1 MKKLII
7 FVVSLVCAGS
17 LFSQET
23 FNKLYTHYYQVIADK
38 MLEHDGLIYF
48 SGQSLDTLNPASE
61 NNLHVSVIDLQGNLN
76 NHTQYDDEEL
86 DDEFSTPKWSDIL
99 VYKDHFLLPCT
110 QSDYDRTVSFNKN
123 LDLLEIFDYSPS
135 VGPPMGNGSFTGAT
149 IFPDDHEF
157 NFIIY
162 SDQRFVISDRDLV
175 SNTYSLYD
183 YTKDGYEYVVSGTH
197 LLSDTE
203 LLVSGT
209 YLYKDGSG
217 IRENH
222 VFGHFSMIIDDNYS
236 LVSEQYYP
244 QDISGIYLDTHSIV
258 DHDGNLILA
267 VMRIDREVYNNQ
279 GQFSLLP
286 IIQKI
291 DLLTGEV
298 LWESVHGE
306 EIYRR
311 DADWASALVKC
322 HDNDGFVIVGN
333 IYNDNNRRVLGG
345 SYSKYDSNGELQWNH
360 TINDDH
366 PMTSYR
372 LSDVLASSDG
382 YYVASGLRSD
392 FDPDDGYDTRLQ
404 AWIIKFDENGELAI
418 LSNTEDQLEKAAI
431 DVYPNPVDDILQIT
445 LEKRLSVRVVITNSA
460 GQEVLRQSSHEN
472 DIEVDMST
480 LAAGIY
486 YVLLVGEDDAL
497 LYQEQVVRK

>member
-1 MKKLII
+1 MRELII
-7 FVVSLVCAGS
+7 TVCCILGS
-17 LFSQET
+17 SSIFSQDN
-23 FNKLYTHYYQVIADK
+23 FNNLYTHYHQVFGSRII
-38 MLEHDGLIYF
+38 EHDELIYF
-48 SGQSLDTLNPASE
+48 SGQSLDTLNPFFE
-61 NNLHVSVIDLQGNLN
+61 RNLHVSVIDLQGNLVN
-76 NHTQYDDEEL
+76 YTQYNDEEL
-86 DDEFSTPKWSDIL
+86 DDEFSTPQWSDIL

-110 QSDYDRTVSFNKN
+110 QSDYDRTVSFEKDLN
-123 LDLLEIFDYSPS
+123 LLEIFDYSPS
-135 VGPPMGNGSFTGAT
+135 VGPSMGNGSLTGAA

-157 NFIIY
+157 NFIRY
-162 SDQRFVISDRDLV
+162 SDLNFVVSDRDLL
-175 SNTYSLYD
+175 SNTYELHD
-183 YTKDGYEYVVSGTH
+183 YTKEGHEYVVSGTH
-197 LLSDTE
+197 RLSETQ

-209 YLYKDGSG
+209 YLFKDDSG
-217 IRENH
+217 NRENH
-222 VFGHFSMIIDDNYS
+222 VFGHFSIIIDDNYS
-236 LVSEQYYP
+236 LISEQYYP
-244 QDISGIYLDTHSIV
+244 QDISGSYLDTHSIV
-258 DHDGNLILA
+258 DHDGNLILS

-311 DADWASALVKC
+311 DADWASALVEC
-322 HDNDGFVIVGN
+322 HGNDGFVIVGN

-372 LSDVLASSDG
+372 LGDVLASSDG

-392 FDPDDGYDTRLQ
+392 FDPDDGYDTRAQ
-404 AWIIKFDENGELAI
+404 AWVIKFDDDGELAI
-418 LSNTEDQLEKAAI
+418 LSNTEDQLEEAAI

-460 GQEVLRQSSHEN
+460 GQEVLRQSSHEK
-472 DIEVDMST
+472 DIEVNMST
-480 LAAGIY
+480 LAAGTY

-497 LYQEQVVRK
+497 LHQEQVVRK